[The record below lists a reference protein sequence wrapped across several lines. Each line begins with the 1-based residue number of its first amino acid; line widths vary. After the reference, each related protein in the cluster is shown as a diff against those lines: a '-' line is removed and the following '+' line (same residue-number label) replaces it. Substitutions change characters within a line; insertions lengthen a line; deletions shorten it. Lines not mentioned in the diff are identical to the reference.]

1 MDNIK
6 LRTDKQLINDKRLS
20 DFFKNY
26 HAKIKELKEK
36 ENIDTDKKIEVVKEK
51 KKRIK
56 KSKKTSEPIVII
68 ESNEDEKYI
77 INI

>member
-1 MDNIK
+1 MIK
-6 LRTDKQLINDKRLS
+6 LRSDKQLMNDKRLS
-20 DFFKNY
+20 DFFRNY

-36 ENIDTDKKIEVVKEK
+36 ENINTDKKIEVVKEK

-56 KSKKTSEPIVII
+56 KSKKTSEPMVTI
-68 ESNEDEKYI
+68 ETNEDEKFL

>member
-1 MDNIK
+1 MIK
-6 LRTDKQLINDKRLS
+6 LRSDKQLTNDKRLS
-20 DFFKNY
+20 EFFINY
-26 HAKIKELKEK
+26 HAKIKELKIK
-36 ENIDTDKKIEVVKEK
+36 ENLDTNKKDEVVKEK

-56 KSKKTSEPIVII
+56 KSKKASEPIVII